1 MPPVPRFRPPV
12 TELPESF
19 PESAAGRV
27 RRISPYLDEAVAFTD
42 RWVRRT
48 GLIQS
53 FSAQQRFRRAG
64 CAEFAARVAPEA
76 ECGRL
81 QRVSAWLVWFH
92 ALDDRFHH
100 REEES
105 AYGYDALP
113 DFLPPDGGPVPP
125 PRTALQRALADVWR
139 MTAPSMPPAWRA
151 RVAARFGECA
161 AGRRAWDGLATA
173 TVPDLVAYACRNEL
187 PPAVRELA
195 SFQAVT
201 EATDAALTRGGTAR
215 EALRSALLRL
225 GQEAPSPAVAA
236 WSRALSLWADGH
248 LAWAPR
254 EGRAGESRRL
264 LLADDVTGVPVD
276 LLRPRRPP
284 PPPVPSTSGGAGT
297 ALHRGRE

>member
-12 TELPESF
+12 TELPESG
-19 PESAAGRV
+19 AGRV
-27 RRISPYLDEAVAFTD
+27 RRISPHLDEAVAFTD

-53 FSAQQRFRRAG
+53 FSAQRRFRRAG

-76 ECGRL
+76 ERGRL
-81 QRVSAWLVWFH
+81 QRVAAWLVWFH

-100 REEES
+100 WEEES

-113 DFLPPDGGPVPP
+113 DFLPPDGGRTPP

-139 MTAPSMPPAWRA
+139 MTAPAMSPAWRA
-151 RVAARFGECA
+151 RVTERFRECA
-161 AGRRAWDGLATA
+161 AGRRAWDGLAPGF
-173 TVPDLVAYACRNEL
+173 VPDLVEYACRNEL
-187 PPAVRELA
+187 AAPVRELA
-195 SFQAVT
+195 SFRAAA
-201 EATDAALTRGGTAR
+201 EATTAVLTRGGAAR

-225 GQEAPSPAVAA
+225 EHEAPSSGVAA

-248 LAWAPR
+248 LAWALR
-254 EGRAGESRRL
+254 EGPAGESRHL

-276 LLRPRRPP
+276 LLRPRRPAP
-284 PPPVPSTSGGAGT
+284 PPIPSTSGGAGT

>member
-12 TELPESF
+12 AGLPESG
-19 PESAAGRV
+19 AGLV
-27 RRISPYLDEAVAFTD
+27 RRISPHLDEAVAFTD

-53 FSAQQRFRRAG
+53 FSAQRRFRRAG

-92 ALDDRFHH
+92 ALDDRCHH

-113 DFLPPDGGPVPP
+113 DFLPPDGGRTPP

-139 MTAPSMPPAWRA
+139 MTAPAMTPAWRA
-151 RVAARFGECA
+151 RVTGRFRECA
-161 AGRRAWDGLATA
+161 AGRRAWDGLASRS
-173 TVPDLVAYACRNEL
+173 VPDLVEYAYGNEL
-187 PPAVRELA
+187 AEPVRELA
-195 SFQAVT
+195 SFQAT
-201 EATDAALTRGGTAR
+201 CEATYAVLTRGGSAQETLRGALAR
-215 EALRSALLRL
+215 LEH
-225 GQEAPSPAVAA
+225 EAPSPAVAA

-254 EGRAGESRRL
+254 EGPAGETRRL

-276 LLRPRRPP
+276 LLRPRRPA

>member
-1 MPPVPRFRPPV
+1 MSPVPRFRPPV
-12 TELPESF
+12 TELPESG
-19 PESAAGRV
+19 PGRAG
-27 RRISPYLDEAVAFTD
+27 RISPHLDEAAAFTD

-53 FSAQQRFRRAG
+53 FSAQRRFRRAG

-105 AYGYDALP
+105 PYGYDALP
-113 DFLPPDGGPVPP
+113 DFLPPDGGRTPP

-139 MTAPSMPPAWRA
+139 MTAPAMSPAWRA
-151 RVAARFGECA
+151 RVTARFLECA
-161 AGRRAWDGLATA
+161 AGRRAWEGLAPGI
-173 TVPDLVAYACRNEL
+173 VPDLVEYACGNEL
-187 PPAVRELA
+187 ADPLRELA
-195 SFQAVT
+195 SFRAAL
-201 EATDAALTRGGTAR
+201 EATTAVLTRGGAAR
-215 EALRSALLRL
+215 EALRGALTRL
-225 GQEAPSPAVAA
+225 GHEVPASSSAAAAA
-236 WSRALSLWADGH
+236 WSRALTLWADGH
-248 LAWAPR
+248 LAWALR
-254 EGRAGESRRL
+254 EGPAGETRRL

-276 LLRPRRPP
+276 LLRPRRPA